1 MPVRLFKN
9 TYIIYRTSPVAASDS
24 FRFPA
29 CNFIKK
35 KAPAKMFICE
45 FCKIFKNI
53 FRQKHLRMTASCVYL
68 WILRSFPDHLFYKAC
83 LLFSFRSCWISTA
96 TYSKKIFHMCF
107 SSFLYKKKQLLEGV
121 HVLKIPKSYL
131 WRSYSANI
139 RLDEDVLKTSFIFV
153 FRRRVQ
159 DVLKTSWSSWICSP

>member
-1 MPVRLFKN
+1 M
-9 TYIIYRTSPVAASDS
+9 YWISPLAASDS
-24 FRFPA
+24 FRFRV
-29 CNFIKK
+29 CNFNKK
-35 KAPAKMFICE
+35 KTQVQMFICDL
-45 FCKIFKNI
+45 CKIFRII

-68 WILRSFPDHLFYKAC
+68 WILRSFPDHLFYKAR

-96 TYSKKIFHMCF
+96 TYSKKIFHICF
-107 SSFLYKKKQLLEGV
+107 LSFLYKKKQLLKGV
-121 HVLKIPKSYL
+121 HILKIPKSYL

-159 DVLKTSWSSWICSP
+159 DVFKTSWSSWICSP